1 MKKVLTYLLILLAII
16 LGLLKLFFDPIA
28 KSFIEKNLSK
38 DMERLVFVE
47 SIDTNFLKG
56 SISIT
61 NLKVKNDKIFS
72 RENLILIP
80 LIEAKLKIWD
90 LFSGTVH
97 FETIS
102 IKNPTVNYDV
112 IIQNGKIVDSFY
124 LVEGL
129 SKNNRNDQSLA
140 QPAQSD
146 NTKTNISANH
156 KSVPN
161 SKGPRIDFVTDIL
174 NIPKINISILAKDF
188 QFAKNIQLDQM
199 IFQNVGNTK
208 NSNHYKDVM
217 AMIVMNMAVKINNE
231 VITGNLKKK
240 FEAKLKNFLGSEKFK
255 SIIGSDSNKIINKL
269 EKLFK

>member
-1 MKKVLTYLLILLAII
+1 MVCYPFRA
-16 LGLLKLFFDPIA
+16 
-28 KSFIEKNLSK
+28 
-38 DMERLVFVE
+38 
-47 SIDTNFLKG
+47 
-56 SISIT
+56 
-61 NLKVKNDKIFS
+61 
-72 RENLILIP
+72 
-80 LIEAKLKIWD
+80 
-90 LFSGTVH
+90 
-97 FETIS
+97 
-102 IKNPTVNYDV
+102 
-112 IIQNGKIVDSFY
+112 
-124 LVEGL
+124 
-129 SKNNRNDQSLA
+129 KNNRNDKSMA

-156 KSVPN
+156 KSVPD

>member
-1 MKKVLTYLLILLAII
+1 M
-16 LGLLKLFFDPIA
+16 
-28 KSFIEKNLSK
+28 
-38 DMERLVFVE
+38 
-47 SIDTNFLKG
+47 
-56 SISIT
+56 
-61 NLKVKNDKIFS
+61 
-72 RENLILIP
+72 IP

-90 LFSGTVH
+90 LFSGTIH

-129 SKNNRNDQSLA
+129 SKNNRNDQSMA

-156 KSVPN
+156 KSVPD
-161 SKGPRIDFVTDIL
+161 SKLPRIDFVTDAL
-174 NIPKINISILAKDF
+174 NISKINISILAKDF

-240 FEAKLKNFLGSEKFK
+240 
-255 SIIGSDSNKIINKL
+255 I
-269 EKLFK
+269 